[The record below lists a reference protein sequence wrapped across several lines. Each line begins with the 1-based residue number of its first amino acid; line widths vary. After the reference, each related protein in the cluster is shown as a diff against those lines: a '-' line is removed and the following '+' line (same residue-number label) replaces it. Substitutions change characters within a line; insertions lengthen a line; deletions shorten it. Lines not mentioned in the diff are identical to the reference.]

1 MRQLR
6 NLNEALATF
15 SHLLNLLFWEFKSS
29 GIPCGKF
36 PGQVLFGKRFM
47 YGRRAEKY
55 KMKHYLGLWDK
66 AVVKLFTMVL
76 QSRLWCTLGYSLQD
90 WKCYLLRGLGWIPA
104 EVILRQRELPAPH
117 SPPSPGMECFQ
128 WLFDSREY
136 CLILPSSPQLQ
147 YRISLKTCPLGWVR
161 ILILLH
167 CRSIIL
173 LLPNPVSFDLWKGI
187 VP

>member
-1 MRQLR
+1 MWKTSRAGLIWK
-6 NLNEALATF
+6 EIYV
-15 SHLLNLLFWEFKSS
+15 WEK
-29 GIPCGKF
+29 
-36 PGQVLFGKRFM
+36 
-47 YGRRAEKY
+47 GRKI

-76 QSRLWCTLGYSLQD
+76 LSRLRCTLGYSLQD
-90 WKCYLLRGLGWIPA
+90 WKCYLLRGLWWIPA

-117 SPPSPGMECFQ
+117 SPSSPGMECFQ
-128 WLFDSREY
+128 WLFDSRKY
-136 CLILPSSPQLQ
+136 CLILPSSPQVQ

-161 ILILLH
+161 ILIWLH

-173 LLPNPVSFDLWKGI
+173 LLPNPVFFDVWKGI